1 MRYKSKPLTI
11 DAVQYDGGNL
21 NKILEIIPRNAGVK
35 IGQVYREP
43 TLTFDAPGRPTR
55 LIHVGD
61 WVSWDGGEATIH
73 SDQSFSRFWEEIK

>member
-1 MRYKSKPLTI
+1 MKYKSKPLTI
-11 DAVQYDGGNL
+11 DAVQYDGANL

-61 WVSWDGGEATIH
+61 WVSRGVDFTIH
-73 SDQSFSRFWEEIK
+73 SAESFSRFWEEA